1 MAKRFT
7 RIRNFNVS
15 VREVRGKVIF
25 LRKLEP
31 GGSEHSFGIHVAR
44 LAGMPDTIVR
54 RADTILHQLEAD
66 ASREGLGAGPSV
78 ASLPSTEQL
87 QLNLFQLD
95 DPVLSQIRDEILNL
109 DINALTPI
117 DALNKLDS
125 IKRIIKGK

>member
-1 MAKRFT
+1 
-7 RIRNFNVS
+7 
-15 VREVRGKVIF
+15 
-25 LRKLEP
+25 
-31 GGSEHSFGIHVAR
+31 
-44 LAGMPDTIVR
+44 
-54 RADTILHQLEAD
+54 
-66 ASREGLGAGPSV
+66 V